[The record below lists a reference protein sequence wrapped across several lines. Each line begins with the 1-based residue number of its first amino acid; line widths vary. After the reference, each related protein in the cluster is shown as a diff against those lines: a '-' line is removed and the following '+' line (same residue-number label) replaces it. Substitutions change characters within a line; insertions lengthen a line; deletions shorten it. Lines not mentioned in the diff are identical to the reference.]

1 MVAERRRQER
11 AAELRGDDARK
22 QARFAK
28 TLLCSAGVAATV
40 LYSFASLSAICSVR
54 TMRRTTFKVLPPD
67 SVPRPHFVALG
78 LQAYSSAAGRVYQ
91 PSVGPLLFPQGAA
104 ESEGYR
110 TPARRASF
118 AGVGVGSGDSTS
130 GHGPC
135 TDDAA
140 AAAAGSAPHGAACG
154 VTSAGNDPAAAAS
167 GAPDVGA
174 GAGVHASP
182 GASATA
188 DFECSACGQL
198 NSGERNR
205 MRTCKRCQH
214 RNVVYV
220 TIPLQGPGTATVPV
234 EGEGA
239 QHVVDACNSVMG
251 VARPASG
258 NQLAGPDT
266 VPGPHA
272 EARDGAPPSLDN
284 VSVGRSAPH
293 FNTVQS

>member
-1 MVAERRRQER
+1 MVAEGRRQER
-11 AAELRGDDARK
+11 AAELRGDNARE

-28 TLLCSAGVAATV
+28 TLLCQCSAGVAATV

-67 SVPRPHFVALG
+67 SVPRLPFVAMG
-78 LQAYSSAAGRVYQ
+78 FKLQAYSSAAGRVYQ

-110 TPARRASF
+110 TPARRASV
-118 AGVGVGSGDSTS
+118 AGVDVGSGDSTS

-140 AAAAGSAPHGAACG
+140 AAAAGSAPHGAGCG

-188 DFECSACGQL
+188 DF
-198 NSGERNR
+198 
-205 MRTCKRCQH
+205 
-214 RNVVYV
+214 
-220 TIPLQGPGTATVPV
+220 
-234 EGEGA
+234 
-239 QHVVDACNSVMG
+239 NSVMG

-258 NQLAGPDT
+258 NQLEGPDT